1 MILWVESISKHLS
14 QQVYHVAT
22 YLNAAGFSVKVGG
35 VPKQGLRQSQL
46 RRRQLVPVKE
56 KS

>member
-1 MILWVESISKHLS
+1 METINDHLVL
-14 QQVYHVAT
+14 QAYHVAT